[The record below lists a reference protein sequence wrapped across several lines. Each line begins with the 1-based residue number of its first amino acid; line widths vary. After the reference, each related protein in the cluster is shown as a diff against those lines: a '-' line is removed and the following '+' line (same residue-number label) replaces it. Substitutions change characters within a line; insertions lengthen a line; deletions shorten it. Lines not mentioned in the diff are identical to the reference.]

1 MEKEICIKNI
11 RRVQL
16 TKPDKV
22 YCITIDDPHEIIIKP
37 PKGKYL
43 YNCFQCNFGMLFG
56 MSFKKFSQTVLEIS
70 WSLERT
76 QTFIKDKKLEADVTM
91 MKDRY
96 PDIEPKLWSY
106 YACAQYI
113 RNNFFETY
121 KGLMKRIKRNEEYG
135 KTIGYIRSVAG
146 TIRRFPLLSLATNEE
161 GKWRKDENIKEM
173 AGEVN
178 TCANTDI
185 QSLEVFTIAPAMLNW
200 YHNKNYEKAY
210 IIGTV
215 HDSVDMLVLKEDALQ
230 TLEELKEIFE
240 QEYDWQKGIKMPVDF
255 VIVDFNNPKH
265 YMKHGWSLK
274 EFKALKKKE
283 V

>member
-1 MEKEICIKNI
+1 MTIAKRTINRKITEQEFIRLRKGDVEPFATYRQESKE
-11 RRVQL
+11 
-16 TKPDKV
+16 
-22 YCITIDDPHEIIIKP
+22 
-37 PKGKYL
+37 
-43 YNCFQCNFGMLFG
+43 FNFGILFG
-56 MSFKKFSQTVLEIS
+56 MSYKKFSQAVLEIK
-70 WSLERT
+70 WGLERAL
-76 QTFIKDKKLEADVTM
+76 QFIVDKGLEADVDV

-135 KTIGYIRSVAG
+135 KTIGYVRSVAG

-210 IIGTV
+210 FIGTV
-215 HDSVDMLVLKEDALQ
+215 HDSVDMLVLKEGALQ

-240 QEYDWQKGIKMPVDF
+240 QEYEWQKGIKMPVDF

-274 EFKALKKKE
+274 EFKALQTSKKE
-283 V
+283 AL